1 MVVQV
6 MRVSTGQ
13 LTALRLGQIAVDTR
27 RRMHHTVVML
37 KIQSI
42 LIMSLLGLC
51 SCISLASPDTDDV
64 EPIRRQIIEK
74 YNNLSLMLVEEHADG
89 EKRINQIVVRSD
101 GACARRTFWLPMLSK
116 NPMMDPQDAE
126 LDWLDVA
133 VGFMFYDGENTTI
146 GQSELDR
153 YVVRTIDTKN
163 PWGANPANSCIWP
176 MLAGLAKEGEIQQ
189 SEEGGWSLRSPNQF
203 LTVNL
208 DADLLVR
215 TIEYKYDPDKPSL
228 VRWTYSGYEHEGGDP
243 RLPSR
248 LNRQVVIYHP
258 DGTVYRDTQHDA
270 KLKYFPERAKA
281 ALPFRRENGS
291 VNLMSPNRA
300 KALRQARDSGRT
312 LDEVLNASSCGP
324 LYLGFE
330 RYDPE
335 TGDLYKDDGTL
346 LYNLKEIAAQARA
359 EMEAQG
365 APIGQD

>member
-133 VGFMFYDGENTTI
+133 EI
-146 GQSELDR
+146 G
-153 YVVRTIDTKN
+153 
-163 PWGANPANSCIWP
+163 
-176 MLAGLAKEGEIQQ
+176 
-189 SEEGGWSLRSPNQF
+189 
-203 LTVNL
+203 
-208 DADLLVR
+208 
-215 TIEYKYDPDKPSL
+215 
-228 VRWTYSGYEHEGGDP
+228 
-243 RLPSR
+243 
-248 LNRQVVIYHP
+248 
-258 DGTVYRDTQHDA
+258 
-270 KLKYFPERAKA
+270 RAH
-281 ALPFRRENGS
+281 
-291 VNLMSPNRA
+291 V
-300 KALRQARDSGRT
+300 
-312 LDEVLNASSCGP
+312 
-324 LYLGFE
+324 
-330 RYDPE
+330 
-335 TGDLYKDDGTL
+335 
-346 LYNLKEIAAQARA
+346 
-359 EMEAQG
+359 
-365 APIGQD
+365 